1 MTQHPVEMCGRVGVW
16 ACERPLSKIEEGG
29 SKIAIGAEAPRDPR
43 SSIRDLQI
51 VSPMPLR
58 PYPPTGEG
66 GIGKV
71 VRFLPVACLLVGLLG
86 GCDADVN
93 PVLGTDHVFTLYGV
107 ITPQADTQKVL
118 VYPIEGLLQ
127 PAQAEPLD
135 AHFTSTDMQSG
146 ETRVWRDSL
155 KREDNGQYNHI
166 FWSPFRAEYG
176 HTYRLEVERSDG
188 AASRVDAVVP
198 PFSELVEQETPDVS
212 PVVTPILV
220 DGDVPR
226 LLKVVVTYIVRFR
239 DPGAAAAETKSVSF
253 DYDDRIERVAG
264 GWLIPVNL
272 TRDFLTIRNQLL
284 LGGTFDR
291 TFGIRLTQ
299 IILRLIAANE
309 EWNPP
314 DGVFDAEVL
323 VQPGTL
329 SNVEGGF
336 GFVGAGYRLERSWL
350 PLPEVI
356 EGAGF
361 ITDG

>member
-1 MTQHPVEMCGRVGVW
+1 MTQHPVERCGRVGVW
-16 ACERPLSKIEEGG
+16 ASPRPPSKIEDGG

-43 SSIRDLQI
+43 SSILDLQI
-51 VSPMPLR
+51 VSPTPIP
-58 PYPPTGEG
+58 PYPHTGEG

-71 VRFLPVACLLVGLLG
+71 VRLLLVACLLVGLLG

-93 PVLGTDHVFTLYGV
+93 AVLGTDRIFTLYGV

-118 VYPIEGLLQ
+118 VYPIEGVLR

-146 ETRVWRDSL
+146 ERRVWRDSL
-155 KREDNGQYNHI
+155 KREANGQYTHI

-188 AASRVDAVVP
+188 ATSRVDAAVP
-198 PFSELVEQETPDVS
+198 PFSELVEQETPEGL
-212 PVVTPILV
+212 PVITPILV
-220 DGDVPR
+220 NGEVPR
-226 LLKVVVTYIVRFR
+226 LLKVEVTYVFRFK
-239 DPGAAAAETKSVSF
+239 DPAAPVAQTKLVVLS
-253 DYDDRIERVAG
+253 YDDKVERVAG

-272 TRDFLTIRNQLL
+272 SQDFLTIRSRLL
-284 LGGTFDR
+284 LQGTFDR
-291 TFGIRLTQ
+291 AFGIRLTQ

-314 DGVFDAEVL
+314 DGVFETEVL

-329 SNVEGGF
+329 SNVEDGF

-350 PLPEVI
+350 PLPEAI
-356 EGAGF
+356 EAAGF
-361 ITDG
+361 TRG